1 MSSPAH
7 SVRVNLAERSY
18 DIAIGRGLLATCG
31 QLLLERLA
39 ARHAVVITDDRVRA
53 PHADAVLAALATVG
67 IHGDLLVVPAGEST
81 KCLAEAEK
89 LWNRLVELRADP
101 KPTYSIDGQTVS
113 WTAYLRSLEETVEW
127 CNAQL
132 RGLEPA
138 EVESRACT

>member
-1 MSSPAH
+1 MNRHSSFIVHH
-7 SVRVNLAERSY
+7 SSLLPMPSDY
-18 DIAIGRGLLATCG
+18 DQISTIKS
-31 QLLLERLA
+31 Q
-39 ARHAVVITDDRVRA
+39 
-53 PHADAVLAALATVG
+53 VLAQ
-67 IHGDLLVVPAGEST
+67 
-81 KCLAEAEK
+81 
-89 LWNRLVELRADP
+89 LVELRANP